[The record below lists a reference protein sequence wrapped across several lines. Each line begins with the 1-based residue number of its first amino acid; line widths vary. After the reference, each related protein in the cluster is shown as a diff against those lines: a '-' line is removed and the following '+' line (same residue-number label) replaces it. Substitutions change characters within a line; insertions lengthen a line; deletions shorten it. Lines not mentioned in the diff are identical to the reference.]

1 MKQSVL
7 EYKKLLEQEDLL
19 VEFAEPEGKEGEDRP
34 VTLVTYFSGG
44 ADQGTLFLCKGA
56 AFKEAYLKD
65 AVNRGAV
72 AYVSEKKYE
81 AGKEIPALIVNDARK
96 AQFVLGEAFYDYP
109 AKSLHVTALTGT
121 KGKTTTAYYLQSML
135 DACLKKQGGNGC
147 ALLSS
152 IEYYDGKT
160 REAST
165 LTTPES
171 LELCRHMRN
180 AVDAGLLNLKPIS
193 PAMRAIPAIPAR
205 QNPPLAAVVAEA
217 ARRAA
222 AAPTIPLISPALQ
235 IRAQKTTMISPPM
248 RYRRGNTVGG
258 MCGGRLEPS

>member
-7 EYKKLLEQEDLL
+7 EYKKLLEQEGLL

-147 ALLSS
+147 AL
-152 IEYYDGKT
+152 T
-160 REAST
+160 
-165 LTTPES
+165 
-171 LELCRHMRN
+171 
-180 AVDAGLLNLKPIS
+180 
-193 PAMRAIPAIPAR
+193 
-205 QNPPLAAVVAEA
+205 
-217 ARRAA
+217 
-222 AAPTIPLISPALQ
+222 
-235 IRAQKTTMISPPM
+235 
-248 RYRRGNTVGG
+248 
-258 MCGGRLEPS
+258 

>member
-121 KGKTTTAYYLQSML
+121 KGKTPR
-135 DACLKKQGGNGC
+135 DFCLCGDI
-147 ALLSS
+147 LLSANQDS
-152 IEYYDGKT
+152 HTITMFQFDEENGAITDVN
-160 REAST
+160 REISCGSPVC
-165 LTTPES
+165 LVGVPE
-171 LELCRHMRN
+171 
-180 AVDAGLLNLKPIS
+180 P
-193 PAMRAIPAIPAR
+193 
-205 QNPPLAAVVAEA
+205 
-217 ARRAA
+217 
-222 AAPTIPLISPALQ
+222 
-235 IRAQKTTMISPPM
+235 
-248 RYRRGNTVGG
+248 
-258 MCGGRLEPS
+258 

>member
-7 EYKKLLEQEDLL
+7 EYKKLLEQKGLL

-121 KGKTTTAYYLQSML
+121 KGKTTTTYMV
-135 DACLKKQGGNGC
+135 K
-147 ALLSS
+147 S
-152 IEYYDGKT
+152 ILEEVGIKVGLIGT
-160 REAST
+160 IEAIIGDKSIPANN
-165 LTTPES
+165 TTPES
-171 LELCRHMRN
+171 YTIQKYFSEMVEEGCECVVME
-180 AVDAGLLNLKPIS
+180 VSSQGLMLHRTQGMSTKIS
-193 PAMRAIPAIPAR
+193 MNINIVRACYSSSVR
-205 QNPPLAAVVAEA
+205 SESV
-217 ARRAA
+217 
-222 AAPTIPLISPALQ
+222 
-235 IRAQKTTMISPPM
+235 M
-248 RYRRGNTVGG
+248 
-258 MCGGRLEPS
+258 

>member
-109 AKSLHVTALTGT
+109 ACHGADRNKRKDNDSLL
-121 KGKTTTAYYLQSML
+121 
-135 DACLKKQGGNGC
+135 
-147 ALLSS
+147 
-152 IEYYDGKT
+152 
-160 REAST
+160 
-165 LTTPES
+165 P
-171 LELCRHMRN
+171 
-180 AVDAGLLNLKPIS
+180 AVDARCLPEKTGRKR
-193 PAMRAIPAIPAR
+193 MC
-205 QNPPLAAVVAEA
+205 
-217 ARRAA
+217 
-222 AAPTIPLISPALQ
+222 TI
-235 IRAQKTTMISPPM
+235 KFD
-248 RYRRGNTVGG
+248 
-258 MCGGRLEPS
+258 

>member
-7 EYKKLLEQEDLL
+7 EYKKLLEQKGLL

-72 AYVSEKKYE
+72 AYVSEKEYE

-121 KGKTTTAYYLQSML
+121 KGKTTTAYYLQLML

-180 AVDAGLLNLKPIS
+180 AVDAGLS
-193 PAMRAIPAIPAR
+193 HMVMEVSSSA
-205 QNPPLAAVVAEA
+205 
-217 ARRAA
+217 
-222 AAPTIPLISPALQ
+222 Q
-235 IRAQKTTMISPPM
+235 IRESRKHAFDTAIFLNISKDHIS
-248 RYRRGNTVGG
+248 RRST
-258 MCGGRLEPS
+258 RI